1 VYDEKEG
8 SSLCKVVRKAGA
20 STDNDGTMASLRFG
34 AKSSL
39 QYFIWNISK
48 GLQEQHKSITEHLR
62 LSEAKEPLNNGNC
75 TTRMWQL

>member
-39 QYFIWNISK
+39 QYFI
-48 GLQEQHKSITEHLR
+48 
-62 LSEAKEPLNNGNC
+62 
-75 TTRMWQL
+75 